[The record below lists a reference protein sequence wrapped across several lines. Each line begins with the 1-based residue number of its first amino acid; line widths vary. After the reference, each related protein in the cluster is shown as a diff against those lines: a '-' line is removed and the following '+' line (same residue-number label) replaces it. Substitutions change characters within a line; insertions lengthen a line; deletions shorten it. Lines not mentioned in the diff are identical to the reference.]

1 MEQRDGGCRLER
13 VTTDWHYGHQ
23 KWKPSGARWMAE
35 WGVQVCVIL
44 SDALMADR
52 PSLIQPITP
61 RDKPFR
67 DINPVFRREAPMTE
81 DATLETRMPG
91 KARRQPRCLAA
102 EGATRL
108 PLHSAGQA
116 NGR

>member
-23 KWKPSGARWMAE
+23 KWKPSGAMWMAE

-67 DINPVFRREAPMTE
+67 DMNPVFRREAPTG
-81 DATLETRMPG
+81 DADAWKGKEAAAMFSRRGCHEATTTL
-91 KARRQPRCLAA
+91 
-102 EGATRL
+102 
-108 PLHSAGQA
+108 SWAG
-116 NGR
+116 